1 MEKLTDNLKKV
12 ILAGIGAVATTA
24 EKSKDVL
31 DDMVKKGE
39 LTVEQGKV
47 LNEELKHNLKQTV
60 KNNVNVKVKV
70 TTPEELSELLD
81 KMTPEQLEALK
92 AQIKAKES
100 TVDSEAEEVNAEDTV
115 EDVENAVFNMEQK
128 EVSSAI
134 IGELVMDRLKKLD
147 QVAYVRFASVYR
159 EFKDVSTFMDEL
171 KKFMEP

>member
-1 MEKLTDNLKKV
+1 LNLETDHLRKETGIMEKLTDNLKKV
-12 ILAGIGAVATTA
+12 ILAGIGAVAITA

-81 KMTPEQLEALK
+81 EMTPEQLEALK
-92 AQIKAKES
+92 AQIKEKES
-100 TVDSEAEEVNAEDTV
+100 TVDSEAEEVDADDTAEEV
-115 EDVENAVFNMEQK
+115 EVVEE
-128 EVSSAI
+128 
-134 IGELVMDRLKKLD
+134 
-147 QVAYVRFASVYR
+147 
-159 EFKDVSTFMDEL
+159 
-171 KKFMEP
+171 